1 MQCCSR
7 RGCKSN
13 PSHCIA
19 TVLPGPGQSS
29 MSRINSLKCLGKFCL
44 SSHPPHPHPPPPSLP
59 EFIPVTHSFPCIS
72 ISVLTGFLLPN
83 LAISCR
89 VCPRQFVP
97 IKYGTDS
104 RGGLELSLQTLLS
117 GASANRAATC
127 GAPVACF
134 SGAALAAVWAA
145 APRDVLLEGAA
156 ASPLGCSRDL
166 SYLRCFL
173 APGDRCKHQL
183 LSHLGNQI
191 YEKIQAGRSEERS
204 R

>member
-1 MQCCSR
+1 M
-7 RGCKSN
+7 G
-13 PSHCIA
+13 
-19 TVLPGPGQSS
+19 
-29 MSRINSLKCLGKFCL
+29 RINALKCLGKFCL
-44 SSHPPHPHPPPPSLP
+44 SSHTPTPTPSSLP

-104 RGGLELSLQTLLS
+104 RVGLELSLQMLLS
-117 GASANRAATC
+117 RASANRAATRL
-127 GAPVACF
+127 APVACF

-145 APRDVLLEGAA
+145 APLLPRDILPEGAA
-156 ASPLGCSRDL
+156 PSPLGCPRDL

-173 APGDRCKHQL
+173 APCDRHKHQL
-183 LSHLGNQI
+183 LSHLCNQI
-191 YEKIQAGRSEERS
+191 
-204 R
+204 